1 MGYSLRT
8 NKYRFTIWMNDF
20 TTSQAFDEKKI
31 FASEMYDYTVDPLEK
46 VNVYKADNYKVVAK
60 EMYTKMIEFFKS
72 QESK

>member
-1 MGYSLRT
+1 MVLLQKSV
-8 NKYRFTIWMNDF
+8 IV
-20 TTSQAFDEKKI
+20 FDEKKI